1 MSLQAIG
8 RPARTQSALHRLSAY
23 VMALLSASPRA
34 SLNAFPA
41 ATVLTACLV
50 PLLLASLTACS
61 DPKAAAESR
70 TYQMGERVDVGG
82 VVYTVLESEWR
93 AAIGEG
99 AGAMIPKDR
108 FLILRVT
115 ITNGAGQPAN
125 LPFLHLEGAKQPDGV
140 MEVDNAKGLAGW
152 LGLVRIIPPAQTE
165 EGKLVFDV
173 PPASYKLRVSN
184 GSGDN
189 EVTRLVEIPYNVAD
203 SPVRTN

>member
-1 MSLQAIG
+1 MMSQIAIPLQTIG
-8 RPARTQSALHRLSAY
+8 RLTVATVALLCLSAC
-23 VMALLSASPRA
+23 P
-34 SLNAFPA
+34 
-41 ATVLTACLV
+41 
-50 PLLLASLTACS
+50 

-70 TYQMGERVDVGG
+70 VYQMGERVDVGG

-99 AGAMIPKDR
+99 AEAMIPQNR

-115 ITNGAGQPAN
+115 ITNGAGQAAN
-125 LPFLHLEGAKQPDGV
+125 VPFLRLEGGKEET
-140 MEVDNAKGLAGW
+140 MEVDNAKALAGW
-152 LGLVRIIPPAQTE
+152 MGLVRIIPPAQTE

-173 PPASYKLRVSN
+173 PPGSYKLRVSN

-189 EVTRLVEIPYNVAD
+189 EITRLVDIPYNVAD